1 MNFWRPSWR
10 HIWRLGDQ
18 FGDIMPH
25 YAAAAPKTIQQISGI
40 SGVYPQNFKSV
51 GSKLWPVAWNTQT
64 HTQTHKHT
72 HKPTNKEHF
81 ELKVKSHYVRQ

>member
-1 MNFWRPSWR
+1 MIFWRPSWW

-18 FGDIMPH
+18 FGELPPH

-51 GSKLWPVAWNTQT
+51 GSKLRPVAWNT
-64 HTQTHKHT
+64 HTNTQ
-72 HKPTNKEHF
+72 TNKEHF